1 MDALWLLEKAYKKSR
16 HHVSGEWQDQF
27 RWCFGGDGG
36 DGGGGDGVD
45 EGEATSQEA
54 QDEADANNDI
64 MNQILGDE

>member
-36 DGGGGDGVD
+36 GGGGGGGEGVD

-54 QDEADANNDI
+54 
-64 MNQILGDE
+64 